1 MSSFPFDREN
11 EQFDSETVTLV
22 DETGRSLDCYI
33 EHSLDTDDTTYLLL
47 SPVDSPIVIMAWDD
61 DNDDDEETSEAILIE
76 DNEEIEIIFADAK
89 AVLGELN
96 LALQHTAFTLT
107 AKGELPPLEEE
118 KILSLQL
125 EDEEEDGKTSLE
137 PEELQFLASF
147 YYEEEKY
154 SLYTPLTPLLF
165 FARYNDRDEL
175 ELVSPDEKDLQPI
188 LHDLLFED
196 RE

>member
-11 EQFDSETVTLV
+11 EQFDSETVTLL
-22 DETGRSLDCYI
+22 DETGRTLDCYV

-61 DNDDDEETSEAILIE
+61 EGEEDDEDNSEAVLIE
-76 DNEEIEIIFADAK
+76 DTEEIATIFADAK
-89 AVLGELN
+89 AVLAELN

-107 AKGELPPLEEE
+107 AKGELPPLEED
-118 KILSLQL
+118 KILSLEL
-125 EDEEEDGKTSLE
+125 EEEDTNLE

-188 LHDLLFED
+188 LEELLFED
-196 RE
+196 LE

>member
-22 DETGRSLDCYI
+22 DETERTLDCYI
-33 EHSLDTDDTTYLLL
+33 EHSLETDETTYLLL
-47 SPVDSPIVIMAWDD
+47 SPVDSPIVIMAWDEE
-61 DNDDDEETSEAILIE
+61 NDDGDTSEAILIE
-76 DNEEIEIIFADAK
+76 DNNEIETIFADAK

-107 AKGELPPLEEE
+107 AKGELPPLEED
-118 KILSLQL
+118 KILSLEL
-125 EDEEEDGKTSLE
+125 DDEETNLE

-147 YYEEEKY
+147 YCEEEKY
-154 SLYTPLTPLLF
+154 SIYTPLTPLLF
-165 FARYNDRDEL
+165 FARYNQQGEL

-188 LHDLLFED
+188 LEELLFED
-196 RE
+196 LE